1 MEGGQLPSFQPSKN
15 SGEPLLAPAPKFK
28 EQGFAPLQEGRG
40 FIVCLQMIL
49 LCCKSNFTYVVQ
61 AILPGLAKPTLCF
74 AFPRGAKKVQRR
86 IERRNLP
93 RGWCAL
99 PVTVYTHYRCCG
111 ASPENFSGFSSLE
124 KSEACKSYQ
133 SARQYTLSLK
143 ETSGLANANIQLFL
157 IYEVGKY
164 ASQRTTGTSIL
175 SNLDALRLVL
185 YFCLKF

>member
-1 MEGGQLPSFQPSKN
+1 MVYLPLSFHSETALYRQEVSLFVN
-15 SGEPLLAPAPKFK
+15 IYVLGPLRA
-28 EQGFAPLQEGRG
+28 
-40 FIVCLQMIL
+40 LQMIL
-49 LCCKSNFTYVVQ
+49 LCWKSNFTYVVQ